1 MAGRAT
7 VTTEPSMKAMLEP
20 RMVAANTHGWAR
32 SAQPGVS
39 AAAARMTPSSQ
50 GARPKLIIGC
60 LVARLS
66 KLRGQHGD
74 LAARPQN
81 PASAMRR
88 SAGVLAC
95 GPPPARVRILLPS
108 SRTGSMKLHVAH
120 PEFPARIRVLRD
132 PNCPHRPRPHR
143 CFAGGPR
150 VAYP

>member
-1 MAGRAT
+1 
-7 VTTEPSMKAMLEP
+7 MLEP

-39 AAAARMTPSSQ
+39 AAARMTPSSQ

-81 PASAMRR
+81 QANAMR
-88 SAGVLAC
+88 
-95 GPPPARVRILLPS
+95 
-108 SRTGSMKLHVAH
+108 
-120 PEFPARIRVLRD
+120 
-132 PNCPHRPRPHR
+132 
-143 CFAGGPR
+143 
-150 VAYP
+150 